1 MSSSQKKILVSACLC
16 GDPTRYDRKSKPIDN
31 PVFKKWI
38 DDKVLIKVCPEVLG
52 GLTIPRSPAEI
63 KNERVINKDGK
74 DVTQN
79 FTEGARLA
87 LKLAVEN
94 RVMFAILK
102 ESSPSCGSSNIYDG
116 SFSGKKIPGEG
127 IFARMLRQNNI
138 KVFSENDIDEA
149 FEFYLNKPNAQ

>member
-16 GDPTRYDRKSKPIDN
+16 GDPTRYDGKSKPIDN

-38 DDKVLIKVCPEVLG
+38 EDKVLIKVCPEVLG
-52 GLTIPRSPAEI
+52 GLSVPRSPAEI
-63 KNERVINKDGK
+63 KNGRVINSDGD

-116 SFSGKKIPGEG
+116 SFNCKKIPGEG
-127 IFARMLRQNNI
+127 VFVRTLRQNNI

-149 FEFYLNKPNAQ
+149 FESYLKETNAQ